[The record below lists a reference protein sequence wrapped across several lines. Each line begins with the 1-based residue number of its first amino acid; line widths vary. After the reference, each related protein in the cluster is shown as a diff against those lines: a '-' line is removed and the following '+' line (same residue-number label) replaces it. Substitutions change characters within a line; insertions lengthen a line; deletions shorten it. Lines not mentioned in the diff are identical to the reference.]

1 MKKYLLFLIIFN
13 VSTNEIISQ
22 NSESKQLK
30 NHDKSPSGIRND
42 NGLYLFNTKEKVNT
56 PARQKKTVKSQ
67 SEHVL
72 KVTAATKFTSSING
86 FNILEKSSK
95 PFCYNSKINILSFI
109 HNKSQTYNA
118 SPFSNSGTIVGM
130 TSNNFGV
137 SWDSTCIWTNA
148 TQFGRFPQGG
158 IYNPLGNTN
167 KNNSYFVGCGPL
179 NNGSGWIGN
188 WYASKSIN
196 GNGTNSPGSDM
207 QANLDAAPFIKKH
220 AMSLYSFSTIEG
232 GLCRSLANIV
242 NDVNGT
248 TASTYGLRGVAMVKG
263 QFNVGA
269 MVWSVDSFIPCVL
282 TKSSGAKYL
291 RNSCLQAWSEDGQV
305 GYLIVLGVRCNA
317 TVCQSSYQP
326 IVYKTTNSGSTWALI
341 PGTSFN
347 NSLIDNRISGT
358 NINPNLKIPQ
368 FTSNEGWDAVVDY
381 QGSLHLSCTI
391 LGSYST
397 HIDSLD
403 YNLVYGLESYNHSY
417 LGSFDYPT
425 IYDFKLNNV
434 GIWSAMIV
442 DSMGTEGPSGNWG
455 MPGFNQNPWVDGLGA
470 RVDLNSRIQ
479 LSRTD
484 DGKKIF
490 YSWTESDSLTVGLKW
505 NIYPDIKMKSLDLV
519 TNNITPRINVTSG
532 VTNADQ
538 QSYFHF
544 TCNRAIGNSTACV
557 SLPFIVSNNTLNN
570 ASLPIQHF
578 YVDGVSLCQSNY
590 SVTSSGPGPINS
602 FYQNFQNCSG
612 VGINDKA
619 NIFDYSIV
627 YPNPSEGLISI
638 SNSKEKIRNVY
649 VTDNLGRQV
658 FELPNQS
665 NDNVMT
671 IDMSNFSRGLYFLTI
686 QLENSIETKKI
697 LLE

>member
-1 MKKYLLFLIIFN
+1 MKKYLLSILIFG
-13 VSTNEIISQ
+13 VSTSEIISQ
-22 NSESKQLK
+22 NSKSKPLK
-30 NHDKSPSGIRND
+30 TNEKSPSGIRND
-42 NGLYLFNTKEKVNT
+42 NGLYLFNTKEQVNT

-196 GNGTNSPGSDM
+196 GSGTNSPGSDM

-220 AMSLYSFSTIEG
+220 AMSRYSFCTIEG
-232 GLCRSLANIV
+232 GFSRSMANIV

-248 TASTYGLRGVAMVKG
+248 TANSYGLRGFAMVKG
-263 QFNVGA
+263 QFNAGSFI
-269 MVWSVDSFIPCVL
+269 WSVDSFIPCVQ
-282 TKSSGAKYL
+282 TKTSGAKYL
-291 RNSCLQAWSEDGQV
+291 KNSVLQAWSENGQI
-305 GYLIVLGVRCNA
+305 GYVIALGVRCNA
-317 TVCQSSYQP
+317 SICQSSYQP
-326 IVYKTTNSGSTWALI
+326 IVYKTTNGGSSWALI
-341 PGTSFN
+341 PGASFN
-347 NSLIDNRISGT
+347 NSLIDNRIAGT
-358 NINPNLKIPQ
+358 YLNPNLKIPQ
-368 FTSNEGWDAVVDY
+368 FTTNEGWDAIVDY
-381 QGSLHLSCTI
+381 QGDLHLSCTV
-391 LGSYST
+391 LGSYSN

-403 YNLVYGLESYNHSY
+403 YNLVYGSESYNHSY
-417 LGSFDYPT
+417 IGSFDYPT
-425 IYDFKLNNV
+425 IYDFKLNTD
-434 GIWSAMIV
+434 GLWSAMIV

-479 LSRTD
+479 LSSTD

-490 YSWTESDSLTVGLKW
+490 YTWTESDSLTVGLKW
-505 NIYPDIKMKSLDLV
+505 NIYPDIKIKSLDVASNKL
-519 TNNITPRINVTSG
+519 TSRINVTTG
-532 VTNADQ
+532 VSNADQ
-538 QSYFHF
+538 MSYFHF
-544 TCNRAIGNSTACV
+544 TCNKAISSSSTCASV
-557 SLPFIVSNNTLNN
+557 PFVISHNPLNN
-570 ASLPIQHF
+570 SSLPIQHYF
-578 YVDGVSLCQSNY
+578 IDGLNVCTNNY
-590 SVTSSGPGPINS
+590 SISPVGLS
-602 FYQNFQNCSG
+602 FYTFFQNCS
-612 VGINDKA
+612 VDINESTK
-619 NIFDYSIV
+619 NEHEISV
-627 YPNPSEGLISI
+627 YPNPSNGLFSVL
-638 SNSKEKIRNVY
+638 SEKEKINQI
-649 VTDNLGRQV
+649 TIMDNLGRKV
-658 FELPNQS
+658 FEESNFS
-665 NDNVMT
+665 NDNSMT
-671 IDMSNFSRGLYFLTI
+671 INLDNFTRGVYYITVRLDNNVI
-686 QLENSIETKKI
+686 TKKI
-697 LLE
+697 IIQ